1 MSKRMKATIGDT
13 VLAESDNTI
22 VIEGNHYFPPDSI
35 NKELLTESETTS
47 ECPWKGDANY
57 YNVTIDGV
65 EYKDVAWTYH
75 NPKPE
80 AAEIKEHVAFWKDAQ
95 VS

>member
-1 MSKRMKATIGDT
+1 MKVTIGNT
-13 VLAESDNTI
+13 VIAESANTI

-35 NKELLTESETTS
+35 KKEYFVESETTS
-47 ECPWKGDANY
+47 VCPWKGNANY
-57 YNVTIDGV
+57 YNVTIDGA

-80 AAEIKEHVAFWKDAQ
+80 AAEIKDYVAFWKEAT
-95 VS
+95 VIE

>member
-1 MSKRMKATIGDT
+1 MKATIGET
-13 VLAESDNTI
+13 VIAESDNTI

-35 NKELLTESETTS
+35 KKEYLSESETTS
-47 ECPWKGDANY
+47 ECPWKGHANY
-57 YNVTIDGV
+57 YSVTIGGT

-80 AAEIKEHVAFWKDAQ
+80 AAEIKEYVAFWKDAQ
-95 VS
+95 VSNT